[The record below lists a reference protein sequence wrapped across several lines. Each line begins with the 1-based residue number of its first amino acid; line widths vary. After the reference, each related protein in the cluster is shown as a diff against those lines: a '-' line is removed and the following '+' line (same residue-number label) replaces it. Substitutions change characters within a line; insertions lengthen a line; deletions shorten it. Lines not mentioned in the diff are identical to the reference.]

1 MKPRPLVV
9 AWLVAASS
17 LCAAQQPGL
26 PPPPPPP
33 PIAPGTAAPQP
44 APPPAAAPQAR
55 EPGFVRQSPGGLEV
69 REGDAAQ
76 SRWQADLERLD
87 ADLRLRL
94 LTANEPRIDWLAGEI
109 DPTDVE
115 SQVRHYAA
123 ARTAAPGERLYLAS
137 LGVACLQPVRPTL
150 PPCDAVDRLAD
161 WARRDADNGIPSV
174 LLAGRAR
181 QRGQADTVASYVE
194 QAAGAPRFDD
204 YWSQHSQRWWEYL
217 RTVDVGVDAAAR
229 AQAAANYGSMHD
241 LAWAQPLRTV
251 CAEGSARPDRLR
263 IACASLGDAMMAR
276 GASFALRRAGARIAE
291 LNGADAAA
299 RSAAQSRGARILA
312 MTARCAQLQPDFA
325 TELESPQPATRARG
339 VEEFTTWASAQAQ
352 LGEVASC
359 ERVIAA
365 APR

>member
-1 MKPRPLVV
+1 MKPHSFVV
-9 AWLVAASS
+9 ACLVAASS
-17 LCAAQQPGL
+17 LCAAQSPGLL
-26 PPPPPPP
+26 PPPPPPV
-33 PIAPGTAAPQP
+33 APGAPVPQPAAPQP
-44 APPPAAAPQAR
+44 AAPQAR

-109 DPTDVE
+109 DATDVE

-137 LGVACLQPVRPTL
+137 LGVACLQQVRPTL
-150 PPCDAVDRLAD
+150 APCDAVDRLAD

-194 QAAGAPRFDD
+194 QAAGSPRFDD

-217 RTVDVGVDAAAR
+217 RTVDVGVDPAAR

-263 IACASLGDAMMAR
+263 AACASLGDSMTAR

-291 LNGADAAA
+291 LNAADAAA
-299 RSAAQSRGARILA
+299 RATAQSRGARILA
-312 MTARCAQLQPDFA
+312 MSARCAQLQPDFA
-325 TELESPQPATRARG
+325 TALESPQSATRARG
-339 VEEFTTWASAQAQ
+339 VEEFATWASAQAQ

-359 ERVIAA
+359 ERVLAA

>member
-1 MKPRPLVV
+1 MKPHSFVV
-9 AWLVAASS
+9 ACLVAASS
-17 LCAAQQPGL
+17 LCAAQSPGLL
-26 PPPPPPP
+26 PPPPPPV
-33 PIAPGTAAPQP
+33 APDTPVPQP
-44 APPPAAAPQAR
+44 APQPAAPQAR

-109 DPTDVE
+109 DAADVE

-150 PPCDAVDRLAD
+150 APCDAVDRLAD

-194 QAAGAPRFDD
+194 QAA
-204 YWSQHSQRWWEYL
+204 
-217 RTVDVGVDAAAR
+217 AR
-229 AQAAANYGSMHD
+229 RGSTTTG
-241 LAWAQPLRTV
+241 R
-251 CAEGSARPDRLR
+251 S
-263 IACASLGDAMMAR
+263 I
-276 GASFALRRAGARIAE
+276 
-291 LNGADAAA
+291 
-299 RSAAQSRGARILA
+299 RSAGGSTCAPSTSVSIRPRGRRRRRT
-312 MTARCAQLQPDFA
+312 TARCTISHGRSRCAPFA
-325 TELESPQPATRARG
+325 PRG
-339 VEEFTTWASAQAQ
+339 VRGPTGCAPHARAS
-352 LGEVASC
+352 V
-359 ERVIAA
+359 R
-365 APR
+365 R